1 MYHAISEQQGQELYK
16 QEEIAWVGEFFNAFS
31 EQVNHSTVNFT
42 YANADMLKSQSM
54 PYSGDLPASENEIVV
69 QESFLDSLGYSSE
82 LGQTIQIPFSDGT
95 THDFKLTGILDVKT
109 GDIGRYTAIISKELV
124 RQQYGDEGMIDY
136 YIGLKGAQNMSEEE
150 ATNYA
155 NTLAQQLNISDDN
168 VIVRSTYFN
177 LKDENHGSD
186 MLFYFLIGFVTFI
199 GSGIVIYSIFYI
211 SVASSI
217 RNYGQLRTIGT
228 TKRQIKKMVYREGKL
243 LAAIAIPD
251 WFGYWKCDWVL
262 SDSCRLVLADY
273 FMCNGRGWPFRIY
286 YCDVFHS
293 YTCKKQRRYLRWK
306 HCDIPIIKRN

>member
-1 MYHAISEQQGQELYK
+1 M
-16 QEEIAWVGEFFNAFS
+16 
-31 EQVNHSTVNFT
+31 
-42 YANADMLKSQSM
+42 
-54 PYSGDLPASENEIVV
+54 
-69 QESFLDSLGYSSE
+69 GYSNE

-155 NTLAQQLNISDDN
+155 NTLAQQLKISDDN

-199 GSGIVIYSIFYI
+199 GSGIVIYSIFI
-211 SVASSI
+211 F
-217 RNYGQLRTIGT
+217 Q
-228 TKRQIKKMVYREGKL
+228 
-243 LAAIAIPD
+243 
-251 WFGYWKCDWVL
+251 
-262 SDSCRLVLADY
+262 
-273 FMCNGRGWPFRIY
+273 
-286 YCDVFHS
+286 
-293 YTCKKQRRYLRWK
+293 
-306 HCDIPIIKRN
+306 